1 MAPAFAAPLSV
12 STLLGYGLPGLPLAM
27 LGIPLYVYLPSFY
40 GETLGL
46 GLGAVGMALMLAR
59 LWDMV
64 SDPLVG
70 LLADRLPLRRRRRV
84 LMLLGAPVLLLSMHM
99 LLQPPMGAG
108 LVYLYT
114 FGFLAYLG
122 WTLVMVPYTAWGA
135 EIVEDAHGRTRLAAS
150 REGFGLL
157 GIVLAAS
164 LPVLL
169 DTDTPAAVLAG
180 VDQLLW
186 VLLPIALGLALWR
199 APEVPAPR
207 VTQVTRAAQ
216 GAWPGLPRRQTE
228 LQHLLAA
235 YFING
240 LANGLPAALFILFV
254 THRLQAPEAVGPLLL
269 VYFAAGVLALPG
281 WILLARRYGRAR
293 VWAVSLLWASLAF
306 LAVPFLHAG
315 DVLAFGLICLLSGL
329 ALGADLALP
338 ASLQAEIARRVSLDE
353 GAHRS
358 GLLFGLLGLVAKLA
372 LALAVGLGFGAL
384 ELGGFDGAAGQG
396 LVLLALLYGLLP
408 VALKLA
414 ALPLVLGLDA
424 LDRPFPSPSSEIR

>member
-1 MAPAFAAPLSV
+1 MPHGPAAPLSV
-12 STLLGYGLPGLPLAM
+12 SAVLGYGLLGLPLAM

-46 GLGAVGMALMLAR
+46 GLGAVGVALMLAR

-70 LLADRLPLRRRRRV
+70 LLADRLPLRRRRRG
-84 LMLLGAPVLLLSMHM
+84 LMLLGAPVLLMSMHM
-99 LLQPPMGAG
+99 LLQPPTGAS
-108 LVYLYT
+108 LAYLYA

-135 EIVEDAHGRTRLAAS
+135 EMVDDAHGRTRLAAS

-157 GIVLAAS
+157 GIMLAAS

-169 DTDTPAAVLAG
+169 DTAAPAAVLAG
-180 VDQLLW
+180 FDHVLW
-186 VLLPIALGLALWR
+186 TLMPVALGLALWL
-199 APEVPAPR
+199 APEAPAP
-207 VTQVTRAAQ
+207 QVRRPERL
-216 GAWPGLPRRQTE
+216 AWPWLPRRQPQ
-228 LQHLLAA
+228 LQRLLAA

-269 VYFAAGVLALPG
+269 LYFAAGVLALPG
-281 WILLARRYGRAR
+281 WVLLARRYGRAR
-293 VWAVSLLWASLAF
+293 MWAISLLWASLAF
-306 LAVPFLHAG
+306 LPVPFLHAG
-315 DVLAFGLICLLSGL
+315 DVSAFGFICLLSGL

-338 ASLQAEIARRVSLDE
+338 ASLQAEIARRVSEDE

-358 GLLFGLLGLVAKLA
+358 GFLFGLLGMVAKLA

-396 LVLLALLYGLLP
+396 VMLLALLYGWIP
-408 VALKLA
+408 IAFKLA
-414 ALPLVLGLDA
+414 AVPLVLGLDA
-424 LDRPFPSPSSEIR
+424 LDRPLPSPSLETR